1 MAKNNAKPKSN
12 LIDGWEVV
20 IGIEIHT
27 QLATKSKIFSGSST
41 EFGNDPNTQAS
52 LVDLAMPGVLPVL
65 NKEVVDLAIRFGL
78 GIDAYIDQASVF
90 ARKNYFYP
98 DSPKGYQISQMD
110 NPIVGLG
117 HIDIQLEDGTTK
129 RIGVTRA
136 HLEED
141 AGKSIHD
148 QFESMS
154 GIDLNRAGTP
164 LLEIVSEPDMRSV
177 EEAVAYIKAI
187 HTLVRWLGISDG
199 NMAEGS
205 FRADCNVSLRR
216 PGQPFGTR
224 CELKNLNSFR
234 FIEQAIN
241 VEIERQMEILEW
253 DGTIDQETRLF
264 DPVKMETRSMRSK
277 EEANDYRYFPDPD
290 LLPVIIADEQIEA
303 IRATMPELP
312 AARRARFVADFAV
325 TEYDAHILTASRE
338 LADYFEAVV
347 ENAGGSTFG
356 KLAAN
361 WVMGEVL
368 SLFNKYS
375 KDFAPDIIPAPFLAE
390 MLVATKKTEK
400 ALPVKDGKVLLKE
413 YFEKKRLELEN
424 KFQENAFNEHFATF
438 TINFTFGQSVEAIMA
453 ENELYQQD
461 DSAAIE
467 AIIKEV
473 LAANEKMV
481 EEYKSGKDKAF
492 NGLVGQVMKASKGK
506 ANPAQV
512 NELMKKLIGL

>member
-1 MAKNNAKPKSN
+1 MAEAQKLK

-27 QLATKSKIFSGSST
+27 QLATNSKIFSGSST
-41 EFGNDPNTQAS
+41 EFGQDPNTQAS

-65 NKEVVDLAIRFGL
+65 NQKVVDLAIRFGL

-117 HIDIQLEDGTTK
+117 HVDIQLEDGTTK

-141 AGKSIHD
+141 AGKSVHD
-148 QFESMS
+148 QFEGMS

-177 EEAVAYIKAI
+177 EEAVAYIKSI

-241 VEIERQMEILEW
+241 VEIERQMEILEY
-253 DGTIDQETRLF
+253 GGSIDQETRLF
-264 DPVKMETRSMRSK
+264 DPNKMETRSMRSK

-303 IRATMPELP
+303 ARAALPELP
-312 AARRARFVADFAV
+312 AARRARFIADFGV
-325 TEYDAHILTASRE
+325 TEYDAHVLTLSRE
-338 LADYFEAVV
+338 MADFFEAVV
-347 ENAGGSTFG
+347 AAAGGAAQG
-356 KLAAN
+356 KVSAN
-361 WVMGEVL
+361 WVMGEFSGAL
-368 SLFNKYS
+368 NKANLDLADS
-375 KDFAPDIIPAPFLAE
+375 PVSAEQLGGMIARIVDNTISGKIAKQVFGFMWESEGKSADDIIAE
-390 MLVATKKTEK
+390 K
-400 ALPVKDGKVLLKE
+400 GLK
-413 YFEKKRLELEN
+413 
-424 KFQENAFNEHFATF
+424 QETD
-438 TINFTFGQSVEAIMA
+438 TG
-453 ENELYQQD
+453 
-461 DSAAIE
+461 AIE

-481 EEYKSGKDKAF
+481 EEYKSGKEKAF

-512 NELMKKLIGL
+512 NELMKKLIG

>member
-1 MAKNNAKPKSN
+1 MTEAQKLK

-41 EFGNDPNTQAS
+41 EFGQDPNTQAS

-65 NKEVVDLAIRFGL
+65 NAEVVDLAIRFGL

-148 QFESMS
+148 QFEGMS

-177 EEAVAYIKAI
+177 EEAVAYIKSI

-241 VEIERQMEILEW
+241 VEIERQMEILE
-253 DGTIDQETRLF
+253 DGGTIDQETRLF
-264 DPVKMETRSMRSK
+264 DPNKMETRSMRSK

-303 IRATMPELP
+303 ARAALPELP
-312 AARRARFVADFAV
+312 AARRERFIADFGV
-325 TEYDAHILTASRE
+325 TEYDAHVLTLSRE
-338 LADYFEAVV
+338 MADFYEAVV
-347 ENAGGSTFG
+347 AAAGGAAQG
-356 KLAAN
+356 KVSAN
-361 WVMGEVL
+361 WVMGEFSGAL
-368 SLFNKYS
+368 NKAGLELADS
-375 KDFAPDIIPAPFLAE
+375 PVSAEQLGGMIARIVDNTINGKIAKQVFGFMWEAEGKSADDIIAE
-390 MLVATKKTEK
+390 K
-400 ALPVKDGKVLLKE
+400 GLK
-413 YFEKKRLELEN
+413 
-424 KFQENAFNEHFATF
+424 QETD
-438 TINFTFGQSVEAIMA
+438 TG
-453 ENELYQQD
+453 
-461 DSAAIE
+461 AIE

-481 EEYKSGKDKAF
+481 EEYKSGKEKAF
-492 NGLVGQVMKASKGK
+492 NGLVGQVMKAAKGK

-512 NELMKKLIGL
+512 NELMKKLIG

>member
-1 MAKNNAKPKSN
+1 MTEAQKLK

-41 EFGNDPNTQAS
+41 EFGQDPNTQAS

-65 NKEVVDLAIRFGL
+65 NAEVVDLAIRFGL

-117 HIDIQLEDGTTK
+117 HIDIQLEDGTVK

-148 QFESMS
+148 QFEGMS

-177 EEAVAYIKAI
+177 EEAVAYIKSI

-241 VEIERQMEILEW
+241 VEIERQMEILEYG
-253 DGTIDQETRLF
+253 GTIDQETRLF
-264 DPVKMETRSMRSK
+264 DPNKMETRSMRSK

-290 LLPVIIADEQIEA
+290 LLPVIISNEQIEA
-303 IRATMPELP
+303 ARAALPELP
-312 AARRARFVADFAV
+312 AARRARFMADFGV
-325 TEYDAHILTASRE
+325 TEYDAHVLTLSRE
-338 LADYFEAVV
+338 MADFYEAVV
-347 ENAGGSTFG
+347 AAAGGTAQG
-356 KLAAN
+356 KIAAN
-361 WVMGEVL
+361 WVMGEFSGAL
-368 SLFNKYS
+368 NKASLELAESPVSAEQLGGMIARIVDNTINGKIAKQVFGFMWEAEGKS
-375 KDFAPDIIPAPFLAE
+375 ADDIIAE
-390 MLVATKKTEK
+390 K
-400 ALPVKDGKVLLKE
+400 GLK
-413 YFEKKRLELEN
+413 
-424 KFQENAFNEHFATF
+424 QETD
-438 TINFTFGQSVEAIMA
+438 TG
-453 ENELYQQD
+453 
-461 DSAAIE
+461 AIE
-467 AIIKEV
+467 AIIKDV

-481 EEYKSGKDKAF
+481 EEYKSGKEKAF
-492 NGLVGQVMKASKGK
+492 NGLVGQVMKAAKGK

-512 NELMKKLIGL
+512 NELMKKLIG

>member
-1 MAKNNAKPKSN
+1 MAQAQKKAKSL
-12 LIDGWEVV
+12 LIEGWEVV

-27 QLATKSKIFSGSST
+27 QLNTHSKIFSGAST
-41 EFGNDPNTQAS
+41 TFGQDPNTQAS

-78 GIDAYIDQASVF
+78 GIDAYIDKASIF

-117 HIDIQLEDGTTK
+117 HIDIQLEDGSIK

-148 QFESMS
+148 QFDGMT

-177 EEAVAYIKAI
+177 EEALAYIKSI

-205 FRADCNVSLRR
+205 FRCDCNVSLRR
-216 PGQPFGTR
+216 PGNEFGTR

-253 DGTIDQETRLF
+253 GGKIDQETRLF

-290 LLPVIIADEQIEA
+290 LLPVIISDAQIEA
-303 IRATMPELP
+303 ARATLPELP
-312 AARRARFVADFAV
+312 KERRERFVADFGV
-325 TEYDAHILTASRE
+325 TEYDAHVLTLTRE
-338 LADYFEAVV
+338 MADFYEAVV
-347 ENAGGSTFG
+347 AACGGTAQG
-356 KLAAN
+356 KVAAN
-361 WVMGEVL
+361 WVMGEFSAAL
-368 SLFNKYS
+368 NKASLDLAQSPVSAEQLGGMIARIVDNTINGKIAKQVFGFMWEAEGKS
-375 KDFAPDIIPAPFLAE
+375 ADDIIAE
-390 MLVATKKTEK
+390 K
-400 ALPVKDGKVLLKE
+400 GLK
-413 YFEKKRLELEN
+413 
-424 KFQENAFNEHFATF
+424 QETD
-438 TINFTFGQSVEAIMA
+438 T
-453 ENELYQQD
+453 
-461 DSAAIE
+461 AAIE
-467 AIIKEV
+467 AIIKDV

-481 EEYKSGKDKAF
+481 EEFKAGKDKAF
-492 NGLVGQVMKASKGK
+492 NGLVGQVMKAAKGK

-512 NELMKKLIGL
+512 NELMKKVIG

>member
-1 MAKNNAKPKSN
+1 MAEAQKLK

-27 QLATKSKIFSGSST
+27 QLATNSKIFSGSST
-41 EFGNDPNTQAS
+41 EFGQDPNTQAS

-65 NKEVVDLAIRFGL
+65 NQKVVDLAIRFGL

-117 HIDIQLEDGTTK
+117 HVDIQLEDGTTK

-148 QFESMS
+148 QFEGMS

-177 EEAVAYIKAI
+177 EEAVAYIKSI

-241 VEIERQMEILEW
+241 VEIERQMEILEY
-253 DGTIDQETRLF
+253 GGSIDQETRLF
-264 DPVKMETRSMRSK
+264 DPNKMETRSMRSK

-303 IRATMPELP
+303 ARAALPELP
-312 AARRARFVADFAV
+312 AARRARFIADFGV
-325 TEYDAHILTASRE
+325 TEYDAHVLTLSRE
-338 LADYFEAVV
+338 MADFFEAVV
-347 ENAGGSTFG
+347 AAAGGAAQG
-356 KLAAN
+356 KVSAN
-361 WVMGEVL
+361 WVMGEFSGAL
-368 SLFNKYS
+368 NKANLDLADS
-375 KDFAPDIIPAPFLAE
+375 PVSAEQLGGMIARIIDNTISGKIAKQVFGFMWESEGKSADDIIAE
-390 MLVATKKTEK
+390 K
-400 ALPVKDGKVLLKE
+400 GLK
-413 YFEKKRLELEN
+413 
-424 KFQENAFNEHFATF
+424 QETD
-438 TINFTFGQSVEAIMA
+438 TG
-453 ENELYQQD
+453 
-461 DSAAIE
+461 AIE

-473 LAANEKMV
+473 LAANEK
-481 EEYKSGKDKAF
+481 YKSGKEKAF

-512 NELMKKLIGL
+512 NELMKKLIG

>member
-1 MAKNNAKPKSN
+1 MAEAQKLK

-27 QLATKSKIFSGSST
+27 QLATNSKIFSGSST
-41 EFGNDPNTQAS
+41 EFGQDPNTQAS

-65 NKEVVDLAIRFGL
+65 NEKVVDLAIRFGL

-148 QFESMS
+148 QFEGMS

-177 EEAVAYIKAI
+177 EEAVAYIKSI

-241 VEIERQMEILEW
+241 VEIERQMEILEY
-253 DGTIDQETRLF
+253 GGSIDQETRLF
-264 DPVKMETRSMRSK
+264 DPNKMETRSMRSK

-303 IRATMPELP
+303 ARAALPELP
-312 AARRARFVADFAV
+312 AARRVRFIADFGV
-325 TEYDAHILTASRE
+325 TEYDAHVLTLSRE
-338 LADYFEAVV
+338 MADFYEAVV
-347 ENAGGSTFG
+347 AAAGGAAQG
-356 KLAAN
+356 KVSAN
-361 WVMGEVL
+361 WVMGEFSGAL
-368 SLFNKYS
+368 NKANLDLADS
-375 KDFAPDIIPAPFLAE
+375 PVSAEQLGGMIARIVDNTISGKIAKQVFGFMWESEGKSADDIIAE
-390 MLVATKKTEK
+390 K
-400 ALPVKDGKVLLKE
+400 GLK
-413 YFEKKRLELEN
+413 
-424 KFQENAFNEHFATF
+424 QETD
-438 TINFTFGQSVEAIMA
+438 TG
-453 ENELYQQD
+453 
-461 DSAAIE
+461 AIE

-481 EEYKSGKDKAF
+481 EEYKSGKEKAF

-512 NELMKKLIGL
+512 NELMKKLIG

>member
-1 MAKNNAKPKSN
+1 MAQAQKKPKSL

-27 QLATKSKIFSGSST
+27 QLATQSKIFSGSST
-41 EFGNDPNTQAS
+41 EFGQDPNTQAS

-117 HIDIQLEDGTTK
+117 HIDIQLEDGTVK

-148 QFESMS
+148 QFEGMS

-177 EEAVAYIKAI
+177 EEAVAYIKSI

-290 LLPVIIADEQIEA
+290 LLPVIIPDAQIEA
-303 IRATMPELP
+303 IKATMPELP
-312 AARRARFVADFAV
+312 AARRARFVADFGV
-325 TEYDAHILTASRE
+325 TEYDAHVLTLTRE
-338 LADYFEAVV
+338 MSEFYEAVV
-347 ENAGGSTFG
+347 AAAGSAAQG
-356 KLAAN
+356 KIAAN
-361 WVMGEVL
+361 WVMGEFSGAL
-368 SLFNKYS
+368 NKAGL
-375 KDFAPDIIPAPFLAE
+375 DLADSP
-390 MLVATKKTEK
+390 VSAEK
-400 ALPVKDGKVLLKE
+400 LGGMIARIVD
-413 YFEKKRLELEN
+413 N
-424 KFQENAFNEHFATF
+424 
-438 TINFTFGQSVEAIMA
+438 TINGKIAKQVFGFMWEEGKSADEIIA
-453 ENELYQQD
+453 EKGLKQETD
-461 DSAAIE
+461 TGAIE
-467 AIIKEV
+467 AIIKDV

-481 EEYKSGKDKAF
+481 EEYKSGKEKAF
-492 NGLVGQVMKASKGK
+492 NGLVGQVMKAAKGK

-512 NELMKKLIGL
+512 NELMKKLIG

>member
-1 MAKNNAKPKSN
+1 MNDTSKAAQKLK

-27 QLATKSKIFSGSST
+27 QLATQSKIFSGSST
-41 EFGNDPNTQAS
+41 EFGQDPNTQAS

-65 NKEVVDLAIRFGL
+65 NAEVVNLAIRFGL

-117 HIDIQLEDGTTK
+117 HIDIQLEDGEVK

-148 QFESMS
+148 QFEGQS

-177 EEAVAYIKAI
+177 DEAVAYIKSI

-216 PGQPFGTR
+216 PGDAFGTR

-241 VEIERQMEILEW
+241 VEIERQMEILEY
-253 DGTIDQETRLF
+253 GGSIDQETRLF
-264 DPVKMETRSMRSK
+264 DPNKMETRSMRSK

-303 IRATMPELP
+303 IKATMPELP
-312 AARRARFVADFAV
+312 AARRERFIADFAV
-325 TEYDAHILTASRE
+325 TEYDAHVLTLSRE
-338 LADYFEAVV
+338 MADFYEAVV
-347 ENAGGSTFG
+347 AASGGAIQG
-356 KLAAN
+356 KIAAN
-361 WVMGEVL
+361 WVMGEFSGAL
-368 SLFNKYS
+368 NKAGLELADS
-375 KDFAPDIIPAPFLAE
+375 PVSAEQLGGMIARIVDNTINGKIAKQVFGFMWEAEGKSADDIIS
-390 MLVATKKTEK
+390 EK
-400 ALPVKDGKVLLKE
+400 GLK
-413 YFEKKRLELEN
+413 
-424 KFQENAFNEHFATF
+424 QETD
-438 TINFTFGQSVEAIMA
+438 TG
-453 ENELYQQD
+453 
-461 DSAAIE
+461 AIE
-467 AIIKEV
+467 AIIKDV

-481 EEYKSGKDKAF
+481 EEYKSGKEKAF
-492 NGLVGQVMKASKGK
+492 NGLVGQVMKAAKGK

-512 NELMKKLIGL
+512 NELMKKLIG

>member
-1 MAKNNAKPKSN
+1 MTKNAAKPKSL

-27 QLATKSKIFSGSST
+27 QLATQSKIFSGSST
-41 EFGNDPNTQAS
+41 EFGQDPNTQAS

-117 HIDIQLEDGTTK
+117 HIDIQLEDGTVK

-148 QFESMS
+148 QFEGMS

-177 EEAVAYIKAI
+177 EEAVAYIKSI

-216 PGQPFGTR
+216 PNQPFGTR

-241 VEIERQMEILEW
+241 VELNAKW
-253 DGTIDQETRLF
+253 KF
-264 DPVKMETRSMRSK
+264 WKM
-277 EEANDYRYFPDPD
+277 
-290 LLPVIIADEQIEA
+290 
-303 IRATMPELP
+303 
-312 AARRARFVADFAV
+312 AAR
-325 TEYDAHILTASRE
+325 
-338 LADYFEAVV
+338 
-347 ENAGGSTFG
+347 STKKPVCSIRTRW
-356 KLAAN
+356 KLAQC
-361 WVMGEVL
+361 VQ
-368 SLFNKYS
+368 K
-375 KDFAPDIIPAPFLAE
+375 
-390 MLVATKKTEK
+390 
-400 ALPVKDGKVLLKE
+400 
-413 YFEKKRLELEN
+413 KKRTTI
-424 KFQENAFNEHFATF
+424 ATSL
-438 TINFTFGQSVEAIMA
+438 TQTYCQ
-453 ENELYQQD
+453 
-461 DSAAIE
+461 
-467 AIIKEV
+467 
-473 LAANEKMV
+473 
-481 EEYKSGKDKAF
+481 
-492 NGLVGQVMKASKGK
+492 
-506 ANPAQV
+506 
-512 NELMKKLIGL
+512 

>member
-1 MAKNNAKPKSN
+1 MAQAQKKPKSN

-27 QLATKSKIFSGSST
+27 QLATNTKIFSGSST
-41 EFGNDPNTQAS
+41 TFGQDPNTQAS

-117 HIDIQLEDGTTK
+117 HIDIQLEDGTIK

-148 QFESMS
+148 QFEGQS

-177 EEAVAYIKAI
+177 EEALAYIKSI

-216 PGQPFGTR
+216 PGNEFGTR

-241 VEIERQMEILEW
+241 GEIERQMEILEW

-290 LLPVIIADEQIEA
+290 LLPVIIADAQIEA
-303 IRATMPELP
+303 ARAALPELP
-312 AARRARFVADFAV
+312 AARRARFVADFGV
-325 TEYDAHILTASRE
+325 TEYDAHVLTLTRE
-338 LADYFEAVV
+338 MSEFYEDVV
-347 ENAGGSTFG
+347 KAAGGAAQG
-356 KLAAN
+356 KVSAN
-361 WVMGEVL
+361 WVMGEFSGAL
-368 SLFNKYS
+368 NKAS
-375 KDFAPDIIPAPFLAE
+375 
-390 MLVATKKTEK
+390 
-400 ALPVKDGKVLLKE
+400 
-413 YFEKKRLELEN
+413 LELQDSPVSAEKLGGMIARIVDN
-424 KFQENAFNEHFATF
+424 TISGKIAKQVFGFMWDEGKTADEIIAEKGLKQETD
-438 TINFTFGQSVEAIMA
+438 TG
-453 ENELYQQD
+453 
-461 DSAAIE
+461 AIE

-512 NELMKKLIGL
+512 NELMKKLIG

>member
-1 MAKNNAKPKSN
+1 MTKNAAKPKSL

-27 QLATKSKIFSGSST
+27 QLATQSKIFSGSST
-41 EFGNDPNTQAS
+41 EFGQDPNTQAS

-117 HIDIQLEDGTTK
+117 HIDIQLEDGTVK

-148 QFESMS
+148 QFEGMS

-177 EEAVAYIKAI
+177 EEAVAYIKSI

-290 LLPVIIADEQIEA
+290 LLPVIISDAQIETA
-303 IRATMPELP
+303 RAALPELP
-312 AARRARFVADFAV
+312 AARRERFVADFGV
-325 TEYDAHILTASRE
+325 TEYDAHVLTLTRE
-338 LADYFEAVV
+338 MSDFYEVV
-347 ENAGGSTFG
+347 VAAAGGTAQG
-356 KLAAN
+356 KVSAN
-361 WVMGEVL
+361 WVMGEFSGAL
-368 SLFNKYS
+368 NK
-375 KDFAPDIIPAPFLAE
+375 A
-390 MLVATKKTEK
+390 
-400 ALPVKDGKVLLKE
+400 G
-413 YFEKKRLELEN
+413 LELADSPVSAEKLGGMVARIVDN
-424 KFQENAFNEHFATF
+424 TISGKIAKQVFGFMWDEGKTADEIIAEKGLKQETD
-438 TINFTFGQSVEAIMA
+438 TG
-453 ENELYQQD
+453 
-461 DSAAIE
+461 AIE
-467 AIIKEV
+467 AIIKDV

-481 EEYKSGKDKAF
+481 EEFKSGKEKAF

-512 NELMKKLIGL
+512 NELMKKLIG

>member
-1 MAKNNAKPKSN
+1 MAQNNGKNAAKPKSL

-27 QLATKSKIFSGSST
+27 QLATQSKIFSGSST
-41 EFGNDPNTQAS
+41 EFGQDPNTQAS

-117 HIDIQLEDGTTK
+117 HIDIQLEDGTVK

-148 QFESMS
+148 QFEGMS

-177 EEAVAYIKAI
+177 EEAVAYIKSI

-290 LLPVIIADEQIEA
+290 LLPVIISDAQIETA
-303 IRATMPELP
+303 RAALPELP
-312 AARRARFVADFAV
+312 AARRERFVADFGV
-325 TEYDAHILTASRE
+325 TEYDAHVLTLTRE
-338 LADYFEAVV
+338 MSDFYEAVV
-347 ENAGGSTFG
+347 AAAGGAAQG
-356 KLAAN
+356 KVSAN
-361 WVMGEVL
+361 WVMGEFSGAL
-368 SLFNKYS
+368 NK
-375 KDFAPDIIPAPFLAE
+375 A
-390 MLVATKKTEK
+390 
-400 ALPVKDGKVLLKE
+400 G
-413 YFEKKRLELEN
+413 LELADSPVSAEKLGGMVARIVDN
-424 KFQENAFNEHFATF
+424 TISGKIAKQVFGFMWDEGKTADEIIAEKGLKQETD
-438 TINFTFGQSVEAIMA
+438 TG
-453 ENELYQQD
+453 
-461 DSAAIE
+461 AIE
-467 AIIKEV
+467 AIIKDV

-481 EEYKSGKDKAF
+481 EEFKSGKEKAF

-512 NELMKKLIGL
+512 NELMKKLIG

>member
-1 MAKNNAKPKSN
+1 MAEAQKLK

-27 QLATKSKIFSGSST
+27 QLATNSKIFSGSST
-41 EFGNDPNTQAS
+41 EFGQDPNTQAS

-65 NKEVVDLAIRFGL
+65 NEKVVELAIRFGL

-141 AGKSIHD
+141 AGKSVHD
-148 QFESMS
+148 QFEGMS

-216 PGQPFGTR
+216 QDNR
-224 CELKNLNSFR
+224 LAHAVSLKTSTHSVSLS
-234 FIEQAIN
+234 
-241 VEIERQMEILEW
+241 
-253 DGTIDQETRLF
+253 
-264 DPVKMETRSMRSK
+264 KRSMLK
-277 EEANDYRYFPDPD
+277 LNAKWKFWNG
-290 LLPVIIADEQIEA
+290 
-303 IRATMPELP
+303 
-312 AARRARFVADFAV
+312 AA
-325 TEYDAHILTASRE
+325 
-338 LADYFEAVV
+338 
-347 ENAGGSTFG
+347 
-356 KLAAN
+356 
-361 WVMGEVL
+361 
-368 SLFNKYS
+368 
-375 KDFAPDIIPAPFLAE
+375 
-390 MLVATKKTEK
+390 
-400 ALPVKDGKVLLKE
+400 
-413 YFEKKRLELEN
+413 
-424 KFQENAFNEHFATF
+424 
-438 TINFTFGQSVEAIMA
+438 
-453 ENELYQQD
+453 
-461 DSAAIE
+461 
-467 AIIKEV
+467 
-473 LAANEKMV
+473 
-481 EEYKSGKDKAF
+481 
-492 NGLVGQVMKASKGK
+492 
-506 ANPAQV
+506 
-512 NELMKKLIGL
+512 KLIKKPVCSIQIKWKRVLCVLKKKQMTTATS

>member
-1 MAKNNAKPKSN
+1 MAEAQKLK

-27 QLATKSKIFSGSST
+27 QLATNSKIFSGSST
-41 EFGNDPNTQAS
+41 EFGQDPNTQAS

-65 NKEVVDLAIRFGL
+65 NKKVVDLAIRFGL

-148 QFESMS
+148 QFEGMS

-177 EEAVAYIKAI
+177 EEAVAYIKSI

-241 VEIERQMEILEW
+241 VEIERQMEILEY
-253 DGTIDQETRLF
+253 GGSIDQETRLF
-264 DPVKMETRSMRSK
+264 DPNKMETRSMRSK

-303 IRATMPELP
+303 ARAALPELP
-312 AARRARFVADFAV
+312 AARRARFIADFGV
-325 TEYDAHILTASRE
+325 TEYDAHVLTLSRE
-338 LADYFEAVV
+338 MADFYEAVV
-347 ENAGGSTFG
+347 AAAGGAAQG
-356 KLAAN
+356 KVSAN
-361 WVMGEVL
+361 WVMGEFSGAL
-368 SLFNKYS
+368 NKANLDLADS
-375 KDFAPDIIPAPFLAE
+375 PVSAEQLGGMIARIIDNTISGKIAKQVFGFMWESEGKSADDIIAE
-390 MLVATKKTEK
+390 K
-400 ALPVKDGKVLLKE
+400 GLK
-413 YFEKKRLELEN
+413 
-424 KFQENAFNEHFATF
+424 QETD
-438 TINFTFGQSVEAIMA
+438 TG
-453 ENELYQQD
+453 
-461 DSAAIE
+461 AIE

-481 EEYKSGKDKAF
+481 EEYKSGKEKAF

-512 NELMKKLIGL
+512 NELMKKLIG

>member
-1 MAKNNAKPKSN
+1 MAQAQKKAKSL
-12 LIDGWEVV
+12 LIEGWEVV

-27 QLATKSKIFSGSST
+27 QLNTHSKIFSGAST
-41 EFGNDPNTQAS
+41 TFGQDPNTQAS

-78 GIDAYIDQASVF
+78 GIDAYIDKASIF

-117 HIDIQLEDGTTK
+117 HIDIQLEDGSIK

-148 QFESMS
+148 QFDGMT

-177 EEAVAYIKAI
+177 EEALAYIKSI

-205 FRADCNVSLRR
+205 FRCDCNVSLRR
-216 PGQPFGTR
+216 PGNEFGTR

-253 DGTIDQETRLF
+253 GGKIDQETRLF

-290 LLPVIIADEQIEA
+290 LLPVIISDAQIEA
-303 IRATMPELP
+303 ARATLPELP
-312 AARRARFVADFAV
+312 KARRERFVADFSV
-325 TEYDAHILTASRE
+325 TEYDAHVLTLSRE
-338 LADYFEAVV
+338 MADFYEAVV
-347 ENAGGSTFG
+347 TASGGKAQG
-356 KLAAN
+356 KVAAN
-361 WVMGEVL
+361 WVMGEFSAAL
-368 SLFNKYS
+368 NKASLDLAQSPVSAEQLGGMIARIVDNTINGKIAKQVFGFMWEAEGKS
-375 KDFAPDIIPAPFLAE
+375 ADDIIA
-390 MLVATKKTEK
+390 KK
-400 ALPVKDGKVLLKE
+400 GLK
-413 YFEKKRLELEN
+413 
-424 KFQENAFNEHFATF
+424 QETD
-438 TINFTFGQSVEAIMA
+438 TG
-453 ENELYQQD
+453 
-461 DSAAIE
+461 AIE
-467 AIIKEV
+467 AIIKDV

-481 EEYKSGKDKAF
+481 EEFKAGKDKAF
-492 NGLVGQVMKASKGK
+492 NGLVGQVMKAAKGK

-512 NELMKKLIGL
+512 NELMKKLIG

>member
-1 MAKNNAKPKSN
+1 MAEAQKLK

-27 QLATKSKIFSGSST
+27 QLATNSKIFSGSST
-41 EFGNDPNTQAS
+41 EFGQDPNTQAS

-65 NKEVVDLAIRFGL
+65 NEKVVELAIRFGL

-141 AGKSIHD
+141 AGKSVHD
-148 QFESMS
+148 QFEGMS

-216 PGQPFGTR
+216 QDNR
-224 CELKNLNSFR
+224 LAHAVSLKTSTHSVSLS
-234 FIEQAIN
+234 
-241 VEIERQMEILEW
+241 
-253 DGTIDQETRLF
+253 
-264 DPVKMETRSMRSK
+264 KRSMLK
-277 EEANDYRYFPDPD
+277 LNAKWKFWNG
-290 LLPVIIADEQIEA
+290 
-303 IRATMPELP
+303 
-312 AARRARFVADFAV
+312 AA
-325 TEYDAHILTASRE
+325 
-338 LADYFEAVV
+338 
-347 ENAGGSTFG
+347 
-356 KLAAN
+356 
-361 WVMGEVL
+361 
-368 SLFNKYS
+368 
-375 KDFAPDIIPAPFLAE
+375 
-390 MLVATKKTEK
+390 
-400 ALPVKDGKVLLKE
+400 
-413 YFEKKRLELEN
+413 
-424 KFQENAFNEHFATF
+424 
-438 TINFTFGQSVEAIMA
+438 
-453 ENELYQQD
+453 
-461 DSAAIE
+461 
-467 AIIKEV
+467 
-473 LAANEKMV
+473 
-481 EEYKSGKDKAF
+481 
-492 NGLVGQVMKASKGK
+492 
-506 ANPAQV
+506 
-512 NELMKKLIGL
+512 KLIKKPVCSIQIKWKRVLCVLKKKQMTTATSLIQTCYQ

>member
-1 MAKNNAKPKSN
+1 MTEAQKLAPSVSK

-27 QLATKSKIFSGSST
+27 QLATQSKIFSGSST
-41 EFGNDPNTQAS
+41 EFGQDPNTQAS

-65 NKEVVDLAIRFGL
+65 NQEVVDLAIRFGL

-117 HIDIQLEDGTTK
+117 HIDIQLEDGTVK

-148 QFESMS
+148 QFEGMS

-177 EEAVAYIKAI
+177 EEAVAYIKSI

-241 VEIERQMEILEW
+241 VEIQRQMDILE
-253 DGTIDQETRLF
+253 DGGRIDQETRLF
-264 DPVKMETRSMRSK
+264 DPNKMETRSMRSK

-290 LLPVIIADEQIEA
+290 LLPVIIANEQIEVA
-303 IRATMPELP
+303 RAALPELP
-312 AARRARFVADFAV
+312 KARRARFIEDFAV
-325 TEYDAHILTASRE
+325 TEYDAHVLTLSRE
-338 LADYFEAVV
+338 LADFYEAVV
-347 ENAGGSTFG
+347 TASGGAAQG
-356 KLAAN
+356 KVAAN
-361 WVMGEVL
+361 WVMGEFSGAL
-368 SLFNKYS
+368 NKASLELQDSPVSAEQLGGMIARIVDNTISGKIAKQVFGFMWEEGKTA
-375 KDFAPDIIPAPFLAE
+375 DDIIAE
-390 MLVATKKTEK
+390 K
-400 ALPVKDGKVLLKE
+400 GLK
-413 YFEKKRLELEN
+413 
-424 KFQENAFNEHFATF
+424 QETD
-438 TINFTFGQSVEAIMA
+438 TG
-453 ENELYQQD
+453 
-461 DSAAIE
+461 AIE

-481 EEYKSGKDKAF
+481 EEYKSGKEKAF
-492 NGLVGQVMKASKGK
+492 NGLVGQVMKASRGK

-512 NELMKKLIGL
+512 NELMKKLIG

>member
-1 MAKNNAKPKSN
+1 MTQAQKAPKSN

-27 QLATKSKIFSGSST
+27 QLMTNSKIFSGSST
-41 EFGNDPNTQAS
+41 TFGQDPNTQAS

-65 NKEVVDLAIRFGL
+65 NQEVVDLAIRFGL

-117 HIDIQLEDGTTK
+117 HIDIQLEDGTVK

-148 QFESMS
+148 QFEGMS

-177 EEAVAYIKAI
+177 EEALAYIKAI

-205 FRADCNVSLRR
+205 FRCDCNVSLRR
-216 PGQPFGTR
+216 PGNAFGTR
-224 CELKNLNSFR
+224 CELKNINSFR

-241 VEIERQMEILEW
+241 VEIERQMDILE
-253 DGTIDQETRLF
+253 DGGKIDQETRLF
-264 DPVKMETRSMRSK
+264 DTVKMETRSMRSK

-290 LLPVIIADEQIEA
+290 LLPVIISNEQVEA
-303 IRATMPELP
+303 ARAALPELP
-312 AARRARFVADFAV
+312 KTRRARFIADFGV
-325 TEYDAHILTASRE
+325 TEYDAHVLTLSRE
-338 LADYFEAVV
+338 MADFYEAVV
-347 ENAGGSTFG
+347 IAAGGAAQG
-356 KLAAN
+356 KVAAN
-361 WVMGEVL
+361 WVMGEFSGAL
-368 SLFNKYS
+368 NKASLELQDSPVSAEQLGGMIARIVDNTINGKIAKQVFGFMWEAEGKS
-375 KDFAPDIIPAPFLAE
+375 ADDIIAE
-390 MLVATKKTEK
+390 K
-400 ALPVKDGKVLLKE
+400 GLK
-413 YFEKKRLELEN
+413 
-424 KFQENAFNEHFATF
+424 QETD
-438 TINFTFGQSVEAIMA
+438 TG
-453 ENELYQQD
+453 
-461 DSAAIE
+461 AIE

-481 EEYKSGKDKAF
+481 EEYKSGKEKAF
-492 NGLVGQVMKASKGK
+492 NGLVGQVMKAAKGK

-512 NELMKKLIGL
+512 NELMKKLIG